1 MKPDLTYD
9 EAFNKLEQL
18 VGQLE
23 ESNIP
28 LDKLSEKVKQ
38 ANELIKICED
48 KLTKIETDVTETI
61 KATTSVRKKNSR

>member
-9 EAFNKLEQL
+9 EAFNKLEHL

-48 KLTKIETDVTETI
+48 KLTKIEIDVTETI
-61 KATTSVRKKNSR
+61 KATAPTRKKNR